1 MSDDAKT
8 KRVVERVTEE
18 VVVEQKAGQKVV
30 EQKKIPIVQE
40 ELQVGKVLRENLVR
54 IHTGVEE
61 ILEPYSVNL
70 ERNFVEVEY
79 VDVNE
84 VVTDAPQMRKEDGVT
99 IIPIVEERLVITKEL
114 VLLQEVHIKHTAR
127 IDTVEDEVALRKT
140 KVDLTR
146 SDVEEGVKST
156 DESEVLPM

>member
-127 IDTVEDEVALRKT
+127 IDTVEDEITLRKT